1 MDERDTTDSGAKRRL
16 ALELPL
22 NSNDVNPET
31 GMVPMLTDENQART
45 EVAETERNKRS
56 KKDGANSPSL
66 GSAGSREESV
76 RSQ

>member
-1 MDERDTTDSGAKRRL
+1 MDERDSTDSGAKRRL
-16 ALELPL
+16 ALEFPL

-31 GMVPMLTDENQART
+31 GLVPMLTDENQART